1 MPSEVQEILDWMHA
15 RQALCSRAEW
25 PRLCRYCDQ
34 AEAALILAPLTLRPC
49 TPKVGFF
56 ALEQP
61 YQYLPPPQ
69 AFVVAVPPLPP
80 RPDAPA
86 GRPNPWRLPFYESN
100 FRYLDQPNNSSID
113 PFDFIKRI
121 PVPTVEEIVSDFG
134 GEFRWQGRV
143 EDNRRLTGE
152 QNNFNLFRE
161 KLFLDTW
168 YWGRFRTFFEV
179 FWADTSEQTVP
190 PVFFDTNHGDF
201 LNAFGELKLLDRD
214 DRTLSARFGGRQQL
228 LFGDQ
233 RLVAPLDWANSPR
246 TFDTVANAL
255 WRGLNWHLDAFWCRP
270 NIILPRQLDEPNSQQ
285 QFFGLYA
292 VYQGFRN
299 QVYDLYYL
307 GFDQE
312 KGPGITFNGEA
323 GDLAIQTFGTRWQG
337 QSKNLL
343 WEGEAAYQFGHHRNL
358 PRSAG
363 MVTSGIG
370 HRFARWPLVPE
381 LWFYF
386 DYASGNRR
394 PDGGSFGTFNQ
405 LFPFGHKFFGY
416 MDIVGRQ
423 NIIAPNVLTRFSLGQ
438 RASLLLWY
446 YNFHLASARDALYNA
461 AGTPIR
467 FDPTGRAGRYVGD
480 ELDIVLSFVMNP
492 HSDWQI
498 GVSHFWA
505 GPFVQRTA
513 NTPAQAE
520 GGLFFYTQF
529 LFRF

>member
-1 MPSEVQEILDWMHA
+1 MDACPAGAV
-15 RQALCSRAEW
+15 CRAEW

-179 FWADTSEQTVP
+179 FWADASEQTVP

-228 LFGDQ
+228 LFGHQ

-270 NIILPRQLDEPNSQQ
+270 NIILPRQLDKPNSQQ

-438 RASLLLWY
+438 APASCSGTTTSTWPPPAMPCTTLP
-446 YNFHLASARDALYNA
+446 ARRSGSTPPAAPDATSATNW
-461 AGTPIR
+461 T
-467 FDPTGRAGRYVGD
+467 
-480 ELDIVLSFVMNP
+480 LS
-492 HSDWQI
+492 
-498 GVSHFWA
+498 
-505 GPFVQRTA
+505 
-513 NTPAQAE
+513 
-520 GGLFFYTQF
+520 
-529 LFRF
+529 